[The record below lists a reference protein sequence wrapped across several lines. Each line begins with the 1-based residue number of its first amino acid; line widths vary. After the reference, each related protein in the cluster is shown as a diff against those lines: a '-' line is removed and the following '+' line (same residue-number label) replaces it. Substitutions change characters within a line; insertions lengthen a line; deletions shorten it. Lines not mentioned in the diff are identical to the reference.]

1 MYIKVRPHHLSAM
14 TTIHHHFLSCRE
26 RAETRLEEGRE
37 EVEEMTPNKDELLKL
52 RVAATIRR
60 IQSDVPEPLRP
71 YLKYQGPT
79 PEHLPQSWYPREL
92 VADAPGADPV
102 RFRIEED
109 RYGILVARVDET
121 KKPPAKKK
129 GSAK

>member
-1 MYIKVRPHHLSAM
+1 
-14 TTIHHHFLSCRE
+14 
-26 RAETRLEEGRE
+26 
-37 EVEEMTPNKDELLKL
+37 MTPNKDELLKL

-121 KKPPAKKK
+121 KKPPVKKK

>member
-1 MYIKVRPHHLSAM
+1 M
-14 TTIHHHFLSCRE
+14 TDEKSE
-26 RAETRLEEGRE
+26 EAEAQGVEEIREEGRE
-37 EVEEMTPNKDELLKL
+37 EERGGEMTPNKDELLKL

-71 YLKYQGPT
+71 YLKYQGTT